1 MSVKRGDF
9 IRMSYTGRLDNGDV
23 FDTTNED
30 IAKENGLFAE
40 GVNYA
45 PIVIVVGENMVVAGL
60 DEDLIGKASGYEGQV
75 KIQPKDAFGE
85 RKPELVEVVPTR
97 RFEKRPTPG
106 TRVSLDDKTGNV
118 ESVVGGRVRVD
129 FNSPY
134 AGKTISYQYTI
145 EKIVDKTVE
154 KVKGLLK
161 YYLNKDF
168 NVSVTKKRVKVDM
181 PYELG
186 FNPQVQYYKKL
197 LAEKIMLFADVE
209 EVDYIEVHKRPEP
222 VSEEAIE
229 EATEATPKEAPEEKA
244 DQQSEVPGK
253 KETQSPD

>member
-1 MSVKRGDF
+1 MSVTRGDF
-9 IRMSYTGRLDNGDV
+9 IRLSYTGRLDNGDV

-30 IAKENGLFAE
+30 IAKENDLFAE
-40 GVNYA
+40 GVSYA
-45 PIVIVVGENMVVAGL
+45 PIVVIAGENMVVTGL

-85 RKPELVEVVPTR
+85 RKPELIEVVPTR

-106 TRVSLDDKTGNV
+106 MRVSLDNRTGTV
-118 ESVVGGRVRVD
+118 ESVIGGRVRVD

-134 AGKTISYQYTI
+134 AGKTIIYDYTI
-145 EKIVDKTVE
+145 EKIMDKTGE

-168 NVSVTKKRVKVDM
+168 DVSIAKKRVKVDM

-197 LAEKIMLFADVE
+197 LAEKIMQFTDME

-222 VSEEAIE
+222 VSEEAAEGALE
-229 EATEATPKEAPEEKA
+229 EASEEKA
-244 DQQSEVPGK
+244 DKQSEVQGK
-253 KETQSPD
+253 KKTQSSDG

>member
-9 IRMSYTGRLDNGDV
+9 IRLSYTGRLENGDV

-30 IAKENGLFAE
+30 IAKENDLFAE
-40 GVNYA
+40 GVSYA
-45 PIVIVVGENMVVAGL
+45 PIVVIAGENMVVAGL
-60 DEDLIGKASGYEGQV
+60 DEDVIGKASGYEGEV

-106 TRVSLDDKTGNV
+106 MRVSLDNKTGTV
-118 ESVVGGRVRVD
+118 ESVIGGRVRVD

-134 AGKTISYQYTI
+134 AGKIISYQYTI

-154 KVKGLLK
+154 KVKGLFK

-168 NVSVTKKRVKVDM
+168 DVSVVKKKVKVDM

-197 LAEKIMLFADVE
+197 LAEKIMLFADIE

-222 VSEEAIE
+222 VSEEVVE
-229 EATEATPKEAPEEKA
+229 EPSEGKA
-244 DQQSEVPGK
+244 DQQSEARRE

>member
-1 MSVKRGDF
+1 MSVERGDF
-9 IRMSYTGRLDNGDV
+9 IRLSYIGRLDNGDV

-30 IAKENGLFAE
+30 VAKENDLFAE
-40 GVNYA
+40 GVSYA
-45 PIVIVVGENMVVAGL
+45 PIVIIAGENMVVTGL

-106 TRVSLDDKTGNV
+106 TRVSLDNRTGTV

-145 EKIVDKTVE
+145 EKIVHKTVE

-168 NVSVTKKRVKVDM
+168 NVSIAKKRVKVDM
-181 PYELG
+181 PYEMG

-197 LAEKIMLFADVE
+197 LAEKIMLFADTE

-222 VSEEAIE
+222 VSEEI
-229 EATEATPKEAPEEKA
+229 TEGAAEGDSQEKA
-244 DQQSEVPGK
+244 DQQSVLGK
-253 KETQSPD
+253 KETQSPE

>member
-1 MSVKRGDF
+1 MSVTRGDF
-9 IRMSYTGRLDNGDV
+9 IRLSYTGRLDNGDI

-30 IAKENGLFAE
+30 VAKENDLFAE
-40 GVNYA
+40 GVSYA
-45 PIVIVVGENMVVAGL
+45 PIVVITGENMVVTGL
-60 DEDLIGKASGYEGQV
+60 DEDLMGKASGYEGQV

-106 TRVSLDDKTGNV
+106 MRVSLDNRTGTV
-118 ESVVGGRVRVD
+118 ESVIGGRVRVD

-134 AGKTISYQYTI
+134 AGKTIVYDYTI
-145 EKIVDKTVE
+145 EKIVDKAVD

-168 NVSVTKKRVKVDM
+168 NVSIAKKRVKVDM

-197 LAEKIMLFADVE
+197 LAEKIMQFTDME

-222 VSEEAIE
+222 VSEEAVEGASE
-229 EATEATPKEAPEEKA
+229 EASEKKA
-244 DQQSEVPGK
+244 DQQSEVQGK
-253 KETQSPD
+253 KEIVSPDG

>member
-1 MSVKRGDF
+1 
-9 IRMSYTGRLDNGDV
+9 LDNGDI
-23 FDTTNED
+23 FDTTNAD
-30 IAKENGLFAE
+30 VAKENDLFAE
-40 GVNYA
+40 GVSYA
-45 PIVIVVGENMVVAGL
+45 PIVVIAGENMVVTGL
-60 DEDLIGKASGYEGQV
+60 DEDLMGKASGYEGQV

-106 TRVSLDDKTGNV
+106 MRVSLDNRTGTV
-118 ESVVGGRVRVD
+118 ESVIGGRVRVD

-134 AGKTISYQYTI
+134 AGKTIVYDYTI
-145 EKIVDKTVE
+145 EKIVDKAVD

-168 NVSVTKKRVKVDM
+168 NVSIAKKRVKVDM

-197 LAEKIMLFADVE
+197 LAEKIMQFTDME

-222 VSEEAIE
+222 VSEEAVEGASE
-229 EATEATPKEAPEEKA
+229 EASEKKA
-244 DQQSEVPGK
+244 DQQSEVQGK
-253 KETQSPD
+253 KEIQSPDG

>member
-1 MSVKRGDF
+1 M
-9 IRMSYTGRLDNGDV
+9 DNGDI
-23 FDTTNED
+23 FDTTNAD
-30 IAKENGLFAE
+30 VAKENDLFAE
-40 GVNYA
+40 GVSYA
-45 PIVIVVGENMVVAGL
+45 PIVVIAGENMVVTGL
-60 DEDLIGKASGYEGQV
+60 DEDLMGKASGYEGQV

-106 TRVSLDDKTGNV
+106 MRVSFDNRTGTV
-118 ESVVGGRVRVD
+118 ESVIGGRVRVD

-134 AGKTISYQYTI
+134 AGKTIVYDYTI
-145 EKIVDKTVE
+145 EKIVDKAVD

-168 NVSVTKKRVKVDM
+168 NVSIAKKRVKVDM

-197 LAEKIMLFADVE
+197 LAEKIMQFTDME

-222 VSEEAIE
+222 VSEEAVEGASE
-229 EATEATPKEAPEEKA
+229 EASEKKA
-244 DQQSEVPGK
+244 DQQSEVQGK
-253 KETQSPD
+253 KEIQSPDG

>member
-1 MSVKRGDF
+1 MSVERGDF
-9 IRMSYTGRLDNGDV
+9 IRLSYIGRLDNGDV

-30 IAKENGLFAE
+30 VAKENDLFAE
-40 GVNYA
+40 GVSYA
-45 PIVIVVGENMVVAGL
+45 PIVIIAGENMVVTGL

-106 TRVSLDDKTGNV
+106 TRVSLDNRTGTV

-168 NVSVTKKRVKVDM
+168 NASIAKKRVKVNM
-181 PYELG
+181 PYEMG

-222 VSEEAIE
+222 VSEET
-229 EATEATPKEAPEEKA
+229 TEAAAEGDSQEKA
-244 DQQSEVPGK
+244 DQQSEDLGK
-253 KETQSPD
+253 KETQSPE

>member
-1 MSVKRGDF
+1 MSVTRGDF
-9 IRMSYTGRLDNGDV
+9 IRLSYTGRLDNGDI
-23 FDTTNED
+23 FDTTNAD
-30 IAKENGLFAE
+30 VAKENDLFAE
-40 GVNYA
+40 GVSYA
-45 PIVIVVGENMVVAGL
+45 PIVVIAGENMVVTGL
-60 DEDLIGKASGYEGQV
+60 DEDLMGKASGYEGQV

-106 TRVSLDDKTGNV
+106 MRVSLDNRTGTV
-118 ESVVGGRVRVD
+118 ESVIGGRVRVD

-134 AGKTISYQYTI
+134 AGKTIVYDYTI
-145 EKIVDKTVE
+145 EKIVDKAVD

-168 NVSVTKKRVKVDM
+168 NVSIAKKRVKVDM

-197 LAEKIMLFADVE
+197 LAEKIMQFTDME

-222 VSEEAIE
+222 VSEEAVEGASE
-229 EATEATPKEAPEEKA
+229 EASEKKA
-244 DQQSEVPGK
+244 DQQSEVQGK
-253 KETQSPD
+253 KEIVSPDG

>member
-1 MSVKRGDF
+1 MSVTRGDF
-9 IRMSYTGRLDNGDV
+9 IRLSYTGRLDNGDI
-23 FDTTNED
+23 FDTTNAD
-30 IAKENGLFAE
+30 VAKENDLFAE
-40 GVNYA
+40 GVSYA
-45 PIVIVVGENMVVAGL
+45 PIVVIAGENMVVTGL
-60 DEDLIGKASGYEGQV
+60 DEDLMGKASGYEGQV

-106 TRVSLDDKTGNV
+106 MQVSLDNRTGTV
-118 ESVVGGRVRVD
+118 ESVIGGRVRVD

-134 AGKTISYQYTI
+134 AGKTIVYDYTI
-145 EKIVDKTVE
+145 EKIVDKAVD

-168 NVSVTKKRVKVDM
+168 NVSIAKKRVKVDM

-197 LAEKIMLFADVE
+197 LAEKIMQFTDME

-222 VSEEAIE
+222 VSEEAVEGASE
-229 EATEATPKEAPEEKA
+229 EASEKKA
-244 DQQSEVPGK
+244 DQQSEVQGK
-253 KETQSPD
+253 KEIQSPDG

>member
-1 MSVKRGDF
+1 MSVTRGDF
-9 IRMSYTGRLDNGDV
+9 IRLSYTGRLDNGDI
-23 FDTTNED
+23 FDTTNAD
-30 IAKENGLFAE
+30 VAKENDLFAE
-40 GVNYA
+40 GVSYT
-45 PIVIVVGENMVVAGL
+45 PIVVIAGENMVVTGL
-60 DEDLIGKASGYEGQV
+60 DEDLMGKASGYEGQV

-106 TRVSLDDKTGNV
+106 MRVSFDNRTGTV
-118 ESVVGGRVRVD
+118 ESVIGGRVRVD

-134 AGKTISYQYTI
+134 AGKTIVYDYTI
-145 EKIVDKTVE
+145 EKIVDKAVD

-168 NVSVTKKRVKVDM
+168 NVSIAKKRVKVDM

-197 LAEKIMLFADVE
+197 LAEKIMQFTDME

-222 VSEEAIE
+222 VSEEAVEGASE
-229 EATEATPKEAPEEKA
+229 EASEKKA
-244 DQQSEVPGK
+244 DQQSEVQGK
-253 KETQSPD
+253 KEIQSPDG

>member
-1 MSVKRGDF
+1 MSVERGDF
-9 IRMSYTGRLDNGDV
+9 IRLSYIGRLDNGDV

-30 IAKENGLFAE
+30 VAKENDLFAE
-40 GVNYA
+40 GVSYA
-45 PIVIVVGENMVVAGL
+45 PIVIIAGENMVVTGL

-106 TRVSLDDKTGNV
+106 MRVSLDNRTGTV
-118 ESVVGGRVRVD
+118 ESVIGGRVRVD

-134 AGKTISYQYTI
+134 AGKTIVYDYTI
-145 EKIVDKTVE
+145 EKIVDKAVD

-168 NVSVTKKRVKVDM
+168 NVSIAKKRVKVDM

-197 LAEKIMLFADVE
+197 LAEKIMQFTDME

-222 VSEEAIE
+222 VSEEAVEGASE
-229 EATEATPKEAPEEKA
+229 EASEKKA
-244 DQQSEVPGK
+244 DQQSEVQGK
-253 KETQSPD
+253 KEIQSPDG

>member
-9 IRMSYTGRLDNGDV
+9 IRLSYIGRLDNGDV

-30 IAKENGLFAE
+30 IAKENDLFAE
-40 GVNYA
+40 GVSYA
-45 PIVIVVGENMVVAGL
+45 PTVIIAGENMVVTGL

-85 RKPELVEVVPTR
+85 RKPELIEVVPTR
-97 RFEKRPTPG
+97 RFEKKPTPG
-106 TRVSLDDKTGNV
+106 TRVSLDNRTGTV

-168 NVSVTKKRVKVDM
+168 DVSIVKKRVKVDM

-197 LAEKIMLFADVE
+197 LAEKIMLFANVE
-209 EVDYIEVHKRPEP
+209 EVDYIEVHKQPEP
-222 VSEEAIE
+222 VSEEATEGASE
-229 EATEATPKEAPEEKA
+229 EASEEKT
-244 DQQSEVPGK
+244 DPQPEVRGE

>member
-1 MSVKRGDF
+1 MSVTRGDF
-9 IRMSYTGRLDNGDV
+9 IRLSYTGRLDNGDI
-23 FDTTNED
+23 FDTTNAD
-30 IAKENGLFAE
+30 VAKENDLFAE
-40 GVNYA
+40 GVSYA
-45 PIVIVVGENMVVAGL
+45 PIVVIAGENMVVTGL
-60 DEDLIGKASGYEGQV
+60 DEDLMGKASGYEGQV

-106 TRVSLDDKTGNV
+106 MQVSLDNRTGTV
-118 ESVVGGRVRVD
+118 ESVIGGRVRVD

-134 AGKTISYQYTI
+134 AGKTIVYDYTI
-145 EKIVDKTVE
+145 EKIVDKAVD

-168 NVSVTKKRVKVDM
+168 NVSIAKKRMKVDM

-197 LAEKIMLFADVE
+197 LAEKIMQFTDME

-222 VSEEAIE
+222 VSEEAVEGASE
-229 EATEATPKEAPEEKA
+229 EASEKKA
-244 DQQSEVPGK
+244 DQQSEVQGK
-253 KETQSPD
+253 KEIQSPDG

>member
-1 MSVKRGDF
+1 MSVTRGDF
-9 IRMSYTGRLDNGDV
+9 IRLSYTGRLDNGDI
-23 FDTTNED
+23 FDTTNAD
-30 IAKENGLFAE
+30 VAKENDLFAE
-40 GVNYA
+40 GVSYA
-45 PIVIVVGENMVVAGL
+45 PIVVIAGENMVVTGL
-60 DEDLIGKASGYEGQV
+60 DEDLMGKASGYEGQV

-106 TRVSLDDKTGNV
+106 MRVSLDNRTGTV
-118 ESVVGGRVRVD
+118 ESVIGGRVRVD

-134 AGKTISYQYTI
+134 AGKTIVYDYTI
-145 EKIVDKTVE
+145 EKIVDKAVD

-168 NVSVTKKRVKVDM
+168 NVSIAKKRVKVDM
-181 PYELG
+181 PHELG

-197 LAEKIMLFADVE
+197 LAEKIMQFTDME

-222 VSEEAIE
+222 VSEEAVEGASE
-229 EATEATPKEAPEEKA
+229 EASEKKA
-244 DQQSEVPGK
+244 DQQSEVQGK
-253 KETQSPD
+253 KEIQSPDG

>member
-1 MSVKRGDF
+1 MSVTRGDF
-9 IRMSYTGRLDNGDV
+9 IRLSYTGRLDNGDV
-23 FDTTNED
+23 FDTTSED
-30 IAKENGLFAE
+30 IAKENDLFAE
-40 GVNYA
+40 GVSYA
-45 PIVIVVGENMVVAGL
+45 PIVVIAGENMVVTGL
-60 DEDLIGKASGYEGQV
+60 DEDLIGKAPGYEGQV
-75 KIQPKDAFGE
+75 KIQPKAAFGE

-106 TRVSLDDKTGNV
+106 MRVSLDNKTGTV
-118 ESVVGGRVRVD
+118 ESVIGGRVRVD

-134 AGKTISYQYTI
+134 AGKTIIYDYAI
-145 EKIVDKTVE
+145 EKIVEKSVD

-168 NVSVTKKRVKVDM
+168 DVSVVKKRVKVDM

-197 LAEKIMLFADVE
+197 LAEKIMQFTDME

-222 VSEEAIE
+222 ASEEAIAQASE
-229 EATEATPKEAPEEKA
+229 KALDEKA
-244 DQQSEVPGK
+244 DQQSEVQGK
-253 KETQSPD
+253 KKKKSSEEES